1 MKHFYTAEQKFFLA
15 ENIKGRTRKELCEM
29 FNAYFGL
36 NLGLNQITAYIK
48 NNGLRSGL
56 DARFAEGSK
65 PWNKGK
71 KGICTGGSQTQ
82 FKKGQR
88 PHNYKPV
95 GSERLNSD
103 GYVDVKVA
111 EPNKWRAKHQL
122 LWEKENGPIPKGYV
136 IIFGDGDRRNFQQ
149 DNLILVSKKQLAI
162 LNKNRLIQNDA
173 DLTRIG
179 IAIANIYKKIGDR
192 KKDTKSKRK

>member
-1 MKHFYTAEQKFFLA
+1 MKHFYTAEQKNFLV

-36 NLGLNQITAYIK
+36 DLGLNQITAYIK

-56 DARFAEGSK
+56 DARFVEGSK

-71 KGICTGGSQTQ
+71 KGIYTGGSQTQ

-95 GSERLNSD
+95 GSERVNSD

-111 EPNKWRAKHQL
+111 DPNKWRAKHQL

-136 IIFGDGDRRNFQQ
+136 IIFGDGNRRNFQQ
-149 DNLILVSKKQLAI
+149 DNLILVSKSQLAI
-162 LNKNRLIQNDA
+162 LNKNQLIKDNA
-173 DLTRIG
+173 DLTRVG
-179 IAIANIYKKIGDR
+179 IVIADLYKKIGER
-192 KKDTKSKRK
+192 KKS